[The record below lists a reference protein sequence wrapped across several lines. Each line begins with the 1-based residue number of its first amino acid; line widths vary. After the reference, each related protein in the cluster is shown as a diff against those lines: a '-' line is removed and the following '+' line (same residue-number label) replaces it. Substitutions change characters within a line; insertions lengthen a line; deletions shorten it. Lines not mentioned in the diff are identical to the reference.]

1 MESENDAGI
10 KHSLYQ
16 NLKIDSNTLK
26 ILITGGNNAKTL
38 KLLKA
43 FPGHFVLLA
52 DYGDVPGILT
62 EQYGFASLGALNK
75 DSIAHILLNF
85 CITES
90 IDSIIPL
97 HDYEIEPLAKSAV
110 LFNEY
115 GIQVLLPSL
124 EKVADFTNTDAVKY
138 SDFAVFIHGELIFT
152 TNKVMPGHTEADLN
166 GIFGFNSDTTKFKL
180 FTI

>member
-1 MESENDAGI
+1 MSI
-10 KHSLYQ
+10 KTFTHSK
-16 NLKIDSNTLK
+16 LKIDSNTLK

-62 EQYGFASLGALNK
+62 ENYGFASLGVVNK

-97 HDYEIEPLAKSAV
+97 HDYEVEPLAKSAV

-124 EKVADFTNTDAVKY
+124 EKVGDYINTDAVKY
-138 SDFAVFIHGELIFT
+138 NDFAVFIHGELIFT
-152 TNKVMPGHTEADLN
+152 TNKIMPENIEVDLN
-166 GIFGFNSDTTKFKL
+166 GVFGFNNDTTNFKL

>member
-1 MESENDAGI
+1 M
-10 KHSLYQ
+10 
-16 NLKIDSNTLK
+16 K

-43 FPGHFVLLA
+43 FPGHFMLLA

-62 EQYGFASLGALNK
+62 EHYGFASLGVLNK

-110 LFNEY
+110 LFGEY

-124 EKVADFTNTDAVKY
+124 EKLGDYNHAEKVKY
-138 SDFAVFIHGELIFT
+138 TDFAVFINGELIFT
-152 TNKVMPGHTEADLN
+152 TNETLPANQEADLN
-166 GIFGFNSDTTKFKL
+166 GVFGFNSDTTNFKL